1 MSLKKSPQL
10 APIFRAVEAALAENR
25 AALNQADAYNGNH
38 GDHMVAIFDLATRS
52 AQEASAQELAGKGGE
67 FAATMAYAGKRLAQ
81 LEDNGSAQVYARGL
95 QCVAEQLGERGI
107 ILDELVAYVNAVLSD
122 DDSAAP
128 ERAGEILRALVS
140 GIAAWNRQESGETAA
155 GGALNM
161 GALFDFGIAYLGA
174 RQRGGTRIEILAD
187 AAASV
192 SPLARVPHR
201 LESGKL
207 VMAALLG
214 ALKSQAGDPPQSG

>member
-1 MSLKKSPQL
+1 MGLKKGTQL
-10 APIFRAVEAALAENR
+10 APIFRAVEATLIENR

-52 AQEASAQELAGKGGE
+52 AQEADDQGLAEAGTE
-67 FAATMAYAGKRLAQ
+67 FSEAMAYAGRKLAQ
-81 LEDNGSAQVYARGL
+81 LEDNDSAQVYARGL
-95 QCVAEQLGERGI
+95 KCVAGQLGERGI
-107 ILDELVAYVNAVLSD
+107 TLDELVAYVNAVLSGD
-122 DDSAAP
+122 EGGAP
-128 ERAGEILRALVS
+128 ERGGEILKALVT
-140 GIAAWNRQESGETAA
+140 GIAAWSRQETGETAQ

-174 RQRGGTRIEILAD
+174 KQRGGSRIEVLAD

-207 VMAALLG
+207 VMGALLE
-214 ALKSQAGDPPQSG
+214 ALKSQAGDLSQLG